1 MKKHIILFIMIFLI
15 AMSSIFAGTDN
26 LTIKHYVDRFGDS
39 TNDTYI
45 SQREKQSGTF
55 SNSATTNSR
64 MSWYIIISGS
74 EVSFVIFEYDDNQ
87 LRGSSEFPDKYSIF
101 VKDDKEQTHVFT
113 GENRSDRISLKEN
126 HIQDFKK
133 LLSISGQ
140 LKIVIRENTSYTA
153 SEYNLGILECGN
165 YDDLLQEIMESSSI
179 YVYIENNYSKL
190 SNLDDVSVSVK
201 IDDISGAW
209 HEEFSIQKNELENT
223 RYVTYH
229 FKTPKAKIAEEREYV
244 IRVETKKGNEILATE
259 ETEVILNVYET
270 NKDIDLLLKEDT
282 LRKEEPRLS
291 ISLLPGYSI
300 SLNTDSY
307 FRLGASM
314 SYQCFN
320 VMKTNLDIRLDASLI
335 TAIPGV
341 YPSFDVTLGLQ
352 ASFSPIS
359 IGNIELC
366 FLFGTSFGYGRLNG
380 EIGKTYE
387 PTLTFEGT
395 CSEEGTNIFLIRMI
409 AGIGFT
415 FDDFSIGFDLFLDMP
430 MYMIESNEYNFYTH
444 SNQKTASLDIGFIFT
459 PSLSLKYRF

>member
-1 MKKHIILFIMIFLI
+1 
-15 AMSSIFAGTDN
+15 
-26 LTIKHYVDRFGDS
+26 
-39 TNDTYI
+39 
-45 SQREKQSGTF
+45 
-55 SNSATTNSR
+55 
-64 MSWYIIISGS
+64 
-74 EVSFVIFEYDDNQ
+74 
-87 LRGSSEFPDKYSIF
+87 
-101 VKDDKEQTHVFT
+101 
-113 GENRSDRISLKEN
+113 
-126 HIQDFKK
+126 
-133 LLSISGQ
+133 
-140 LKIVIRENTSYTA
+140 
-153 SEYNLGILECGN
+153 
-165 YDDLLQEIMESSSI
+165 
-179 YVYIENNYSKL
+179 
-190 SNLDDVSVSVK
+190 
-201 IDDISGAW
+201 
-209 HEEFSIQKNELENT
+209 
-223 RYVTYH
+223 
-229 FKTPKAKIAEEREYV
+229 
-244 IRVETKKGNEILATE
+244 
-259 ETEVILNVYET
+259 
-270 NKDIDLLLKEDT
+270 
-282 LRKEEPRLS
+282 
-291 ISLLPGYSI
+291 
-300 SLNTDSY
+300 
-307 FRLGASM
+307 M